1 MPVTVNTALGG
12 LLATGAAASINNTP
26 IGNITPS
33 TVVATTLSA
42 TSLLLAG
49 AGSTSTT
56 ALYKLSVV
64 LTPAAVAANITAEQ
78 IFALAGVA
86 TTDVINVSKPT
97 AQAGLGIVGYR
108 VTSAGNI
115 GITFANVTL
124 ASITPTA
131 AETYLVSGIR

>member
-12 LLATGAAASINNTP
+12 LLATGAAASLNNTP
-26 IGNITPS
+26 IGNIAPS

-42 TSLLLAG
+42 TSFLLAG
-49 AGSTSTT
+49 AGSTTLT
-56 ALYKLSVV
+56 AAYKLSTA
-64 LTPAAVAANITAEQ
+64 LTPAAVAANTTAEQ

-86 TTDVINVSKPT
+86 TTDTINVNKPT
-97 AQAGLGIVGYR
+97 AQVGLGIVGYR

-115 GITFANVTL
+115 GITYANVTA